1 MPVKYCFTGN
11 LISFQFWKSFYFSCD
26 IGQQCVGWRKLQHS
40 ARRHNRYWNINAN
53 IFVSD
58 YDTVKMIFT
67 NKLFGEEAGQVPENA
82 ECWKML
88 NAGLGDVCKH
98 CPSTML
104 YGTIA
109 VKENAYNLN
118 SATL

>member
-11 LISFQFWKSFYFSCD
+11 LISFQFWKSFYFSSD
-26 IGQQCVGWRKLQHS
+26 IGKQFVGWRKLQHS

-104 YGTIA
+104 YGTI
-109 VKENAYNLN
+109 
-118 SATL
+118 

>member
-1 MPVKYCFTGN
+1 MCGLEETPTFCPAPEPVLKY
-11 LISFQFWKSFYFSCD
+11 
-26 IGQQCVGWRKLQHS
+26 H
-40 ARRHNRYWNINAN
+40 AN

-58 YDTVKMIFT
+58 YDTMKVIFT

-109 VKENAYNLN
+109 VKENAYNRC
-118 SATL
+118 

>member
-1 MPVKYCFTGN
+1 MSMYY
-11 LISFQFWKSFYFSCD
+11 ISFSCFVFTCFD
-26 IGQQCVGWRKLQHS
+26 FVFLSQNL
-40 ARRHNRYWNINAN
+40 NIN

-67 NKLFGEEAGQVPENA
+67 NKLFGEEAGQVPEKA

-109 VKENAYNLN
+109 VKENAYNRC
-118 SATL
+118 

>member
-1 MPVKYCFTGN
+1 M
-11 LISFQFWKSFYFSCD
+11 
-26 IGQQCVGWRKLQHS
+26 GWRKLQHS
-40 ARRHNRYWNINAN
+40 ARRRNRYWNINAN

-58 YDTVKMIFT
+58 YDTMKVIFT

-109 VKENAYNLN
+109 VKENAYNRC
-118 SATL
+118 